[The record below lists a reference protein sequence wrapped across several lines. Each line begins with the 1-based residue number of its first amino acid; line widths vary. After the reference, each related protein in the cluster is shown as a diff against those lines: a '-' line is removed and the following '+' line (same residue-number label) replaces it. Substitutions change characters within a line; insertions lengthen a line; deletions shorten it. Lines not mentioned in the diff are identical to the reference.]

1 VKQDWKVRLA
11 WLAQSHSG
19 LIQSLLQL
27 QQLPPP
33 CARGKFGNAAA
44 NAHCQVVNTTGDSQ
58 LAICKV
64 ASGHQDGD
72 PAFCARCWNC
82 TSHLDVP
89 MPILHCNFVPCC
101 EPEFEKCCE
110 RCNQILLRVTNNMT
124 CAAHACHRLWHILM
138 NVLSDSI
145 VWCVQEQ
152 FKISLSHAHHLN
164 KSKLACLL
172 EIMSHSTHTQMTFCR
187 AIDTGRITNTMC
199 ASRQNNILQKFQFNS
214 MSMHTC
220 HVWPS
225 NWWGL
230 SATKSSKDLQPPSAL
245 LTEKKTLQCHSKTP
259 HFMGM
264 INFWDHFE
272 CGNFCCMSCHCL
284 PFCRHK
290 GHVTA
295 SNFSNMHS
303 KTQNDNDWHLTEFW
317 KCQNGIDSP
326 FVLINNQSIDIE
338 FLLSTSN
345 CVPWEETTK
354 QMLTSTWLWKREQVP
369 RFSICAWCF
378 GKRERNKGKAG
389 NDLTASL
396 RRLLPLT
403 LCKWDQLPKTHF
415 YVAYALRESAIK
427 LLSSEWW
434 YFVETDRQVT
444 VWVGRFLFRQWTEST
459 SNSSSNANGNFSPLF
474 FWNEI
479 NRCERNQY

>member
-1 VKQDWKVRLA
+1 MSFKNT
-11 WLAQSHSG
+11 
-19 LIQSLLQL
+19 SLHGDDQFLRSFWMWQFLLHVLPSFAFLSPQRTCDCLQCFKHAL
-27 QQLPPP
+27 
-33 CARGKFGNAAA
+33 K
-44 NAHCQVVNTTGDSQ
+44 NTNG
-58 LAICKV
+58 
-64 ASGHQDGD
+64 
-72 PAFCARCWNC
+72 
-82 TSHLDVP
+82 
-89 MPILHCNFVPCC
+89 
-101 EPEFEKCCE
+101 
-110 RCNQILLRVTNNMT
+110 VT
-124 CAAHACHRLWHILM
+124 
-138 NVLSDSI
+138 
-145 VWCVQEQ
+145 
-152 FKISLSHAHHLN
+152 
-164 KSKLACLL
+164 
-172 EIMSHSTHTQMTFCR
+172 
-187 AIDTGRITNTMC
+187 ITN
-199 ASRQNNILQKFQFNS
+199 IWQKF
-214 MSMHTC
+214 
-220 HVWPS
+220 
-225 NWWGL
+225 
-230 SATKSSKDLQPPSAL
+230 
-245 LTEKKTLQCHSKTP
+245 
-259 HFMGM
+259 
-264 INFWDHFE
+264 
-272 CGNFCCMSCHCL
+272 
-284 PFCRHK
+284 
-290 GHVTA
+290 
-295 SNFSNMHS
+295 
-303 KTQNDNDWHLTEFW
+303 W
-317 KCQNGIDSP
+317 KRQNGIDSP

-378 GKRERNKGKAG
+378 WKRERNKGKAG